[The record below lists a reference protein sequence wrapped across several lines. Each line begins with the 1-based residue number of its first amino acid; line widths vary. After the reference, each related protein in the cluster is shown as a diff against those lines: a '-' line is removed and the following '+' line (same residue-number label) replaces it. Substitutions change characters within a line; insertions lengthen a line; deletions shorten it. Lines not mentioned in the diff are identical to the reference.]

1 MKSKKFNLIVNILCL
16 MLLLVFF
23 NNIFVNCDVHIYE
36 CNHEECSK
44 CLFTHSMQEILKN
57 IFIITC
63 IIVTYANINLI
74 NNVIILLKN
83 EIYNNL
89 IIMNVILIE

>member
-1 MKSKKFNLIVNILCL
+1 
-16 MLLLVFF
+16 
-23 NNIFVNCDVHIYE
+23 
-36 CNHEECSK
+36 
-44 CLFTHSMQEILKN
+44 MQEILKN

-63 IIVTYANINLI
+63 NTVTYANINLI

-83 EIYNNL
+83 EIYKNL